1 MLSYDFGCRS
11 CQHVFEIFRSIKDD
25 SPVVCTRCQ
34 CDETVRLFLQAP
46 AILTGNSS
54 RRETALD
61 AVPGADSRR
70 RAADRTI
77 NKVLKDMGRS

>member
-1 MLSYDFGCRS
+1 MLSYDFGCKS
-11 CQHVFEIFRSIKDD
+11 CQLVFEIFRSIKDD
-25 SPVVCTRCQ
+25 SPVLCPRCK
-34 CDETVRLFLQAP
+34 CDDTLRLFLQAP
-46 AILTGNSS
+46 AILTGNAS
-54 RRETALD
+54 RSDTALD